1 MTVSL
6 MITWMNLNNYFRER
20 MSVAEKIKEIMKVSG
35 LSKRVFYIGNRRKEE
50 VLISGS
56 YRESHPSLQA

>member
-1 MTVSL
+1 
-6 MITWMNLNNYFRER
+6 
-20 MSVAEKIKEIMKVSG
+20 MSIAEKIEEIVKVSG
-35 LSKRVFYIGNRRKEE
+35 LSKRVVYIGNRRKEE

>member
-1 MTVSL
+1 
-6 MITWMNLNNYFRER
+6 
-20 MSVAEKIKEIMKVSG
+20 MSVAEKIEGIMKVSG
-35 LSKRVFYIGNRRKEE
+35 LSKRVFYIGKRMKED

>member
-1 MTVSL
+1 
-6 MITWMNLNNYFRER
+6 
-20 MSVAEKIKEIMKVSG
+20 MSVAEKIEEMMKVSG
-35 LSKRVFYIGNRRKEE
+35 LSKRVVYIGNRRKEE